1 MENTKSRWGNKFIIA
16 AIIQGGII
24 TALALVIVGIQVTF
38 TQINIMQ
45 FLSLS
50 FEGPAKWFFLG
61 TIFYLI
67 LVIAIAVSAV
77 FYIHL
82 EINLN
87 KTFSGT
93 MRILPWIHI
102 IGMNVGGTGATMLM
116 IFAGLAGSGVLSV
129 FSEGKLGKENFA
141 VMDFF
146 VPPIGLFIGVLAI
159 GVICGG
165 IGYILAYRK
174 RS

>member
-1 MENTKSRWGNKFIIA
+1 MENTKSRWGNRFIIA

-24 TALALVIVGIQVTF
+24 TALALIIVGIQVTF

-67 LVIAIAVSAV
+67 LVVAIAVSAV

-87 KTFSGT
+87 KTFSGA

-102 IGMNVGGTGATMLM
+102 IGMNVGGAGATMLM
-116 IFAGLAGSGVLSV
+116 ILVGLAGSGVLSV
-129 FSEGKLGKENFA
+129 FSEGKLGKENIA
-141 VMDFF
+141 IIDSF
-146 VPPIGLFIGVLAI
+146 VPPIGSFIGVLAI

-165 IGYILAYRK
+165 IGYILAYTK